1 MWYRDERK
9 WRKWVDD
16 TFIHTLSPNI
26 YRTWREAVGASDYF
40 SEVGQFTA
48 TQRFLAKYVGAIVM
62 YYIGRKMKKK
72 YVL

>member
-1 MWYRDERK
+1 MKENGESGWM
-9 WRKWVDD
+9 
-16 TFIHTLSPNI
+16 IHSYI
-26 YRTWREAVGASDYF
+26 TWREAVGASDYF